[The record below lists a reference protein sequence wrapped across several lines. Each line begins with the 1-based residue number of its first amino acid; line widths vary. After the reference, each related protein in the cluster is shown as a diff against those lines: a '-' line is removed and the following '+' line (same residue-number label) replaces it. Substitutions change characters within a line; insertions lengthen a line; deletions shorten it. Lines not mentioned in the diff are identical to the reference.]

1 MTVSLLNTGV
11 PCTLIRY
18 AFHKLLRH
26 LGILLAGVLSAM
38 STSRSRCRYGHITIF
53 RPRVSL
59 SLFIG
64 RSIGSYWSNW
74 SKGTWDRYISKG
86 SSVRSLGVSS
96 EFL

>member
-59 SLFIG
+59 SPFIG
-64 RSIGSYWSNW
+64 RSIGSSW
-74 SKGTWDRYISKG
+74 SKGSWDRYILKG
-86 SSVRSLGVSS
+86 SSIRSLGVSS